1 MTIKE
6 LKTFEF
12 KVENNPL
19 DFLKKS
25 NKPKE
30 IVVRDAKT
38 GKEYNVVDMHIK
50 EVN

>member
-19 DFLKKS
+19 DFLKNLINQK
-25 NKPKE
+25 KL
-30 IVVRDAKT
+30 
-38 GKEYNVVDMHIK
+38 
-50 EVN
+50 